1 MKVYALVNSAG
12 GMVEGIFTA
21 DGRRDKER
29 EIFAQAC
36 TVLHMHVDSLE
47 AEKTACSEHAR
58 ALYLK
63 ATMMPFEANADEVA
77 SLLRE
82 KDALVERRRE
92 IEKEI
97 NFICNLVQEEV
108 IEQYG
113 PPYVWETYELQGN

>member
-1 MKVYALVNSAG
+1 MKVYALVNSVG
-12 GMVEGIFTA
+12 GMVDGIFTA
-21 DGRRDKER
+21 DGRRAKER
-29 EIFAQAC
+29 EIFTQAC
-36 TVLHMHVDSLE
+36 IMLHKHVNSLE
-47 AEKTACSEHAR
+47 AEKTTCSEQAR

-97 NFICNLVQEEV
+97 NFLCNLVQEEI
-108 IEQYG
+108 IELYG